1 MFTRTALLALSFIL
15 SALLPHWAMALDFRS
30 IAVPKAVLYDAPSFK
45 ANKTFI
51 LNQDY
56 PVEVI
61 VNLGAWVKVR
71 DAQGSLNWIEA
82 NALSTK
88 RILLV
93 VKNCQIQQSA
103 EESSAKLATVEKDV
117 LLDFVAIDANASW
130 VLVRH
135 KNGIQGYVPSSLVWG
150 L

>member
-1 MFTRTALLALSFIL
+1 MFTRAALPALSFIL
-15 SALLPHWAMALDFRS
+15 SALLPHAAMALDFRS
-30 IAVPKAVLYDAPSFK
+30 VAVPKAVLYDAPSYS
-45 ANKTFI
+45 ASKTFI

-56 PVEVI
+56 PVEVM

-71 DAQGSLNWIEA
+71 DAQGGLNWIEA
-82 NALSTK
+82 KALSSK
-88 RILLV
+88 RTLLV
-93 VKNCQIQQSA
+93 VKNCDIKKSA
-103 EESSAKLATVEKDV
+103 EETSTKLATVEKDV
-117 LLDFVAIDANASW
+117 LLDFVAVDANSSW